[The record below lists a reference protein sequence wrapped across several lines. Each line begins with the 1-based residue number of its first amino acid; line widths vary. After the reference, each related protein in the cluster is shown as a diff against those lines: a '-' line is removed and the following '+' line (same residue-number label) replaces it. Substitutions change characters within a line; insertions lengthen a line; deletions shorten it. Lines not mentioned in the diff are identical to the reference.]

1 MTVPTSEKTLV
12 WKRAVRTADVPAESG
27 GSVLIDD
34 RQFAVFHFRNP
45 DAWYAC
51 QNQCPHKG
59 DMVIGRGLIGDD
71 KGEPKVACPQHK
83 KTFSLVS
90 GKNLGGEAYCLD
102 TYPVKIED
110 GYVFIGIASA

>member
-1 MTVPTSEKTLV
+1 MSAQDPV
-12 WKRAVRTADVPAESG
+12 WRRVLRAEDVPADSG
-27 GSVLIDD
+27 GTVLVDG
-34 RQFAVFHFRNP
+34 RQIAIFRFKNP

-51 QNQCPHKG
+51 QNQCPHRG

-83 KTFSLVS
+83 KTFSLAT
-90 GKNLGGEAYCLD
+90 GKNLGGEPYCLD

-110 GYVFIGIASA
+110 GYVFVGLSPRP